1 MRKNFDISFMQL
13 GWELIQAS
21 HSKNSEIQD
30 FVVEFLDK
38 LEVKFGEGEQNVRK

>member
-13 GWELIQAS
+13 GYELIVAS
-21 HSKNSEIQD
+21 REQNDEIQD

-38 LEVKFGEGEQNVRK
+38 LEKKFGEGDKNVRT